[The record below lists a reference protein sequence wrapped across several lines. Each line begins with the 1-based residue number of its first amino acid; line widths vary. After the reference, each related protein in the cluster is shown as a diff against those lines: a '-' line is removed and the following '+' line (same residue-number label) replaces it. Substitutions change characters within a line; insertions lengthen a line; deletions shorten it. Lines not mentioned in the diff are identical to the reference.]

1 MEGCVFCSILSYG
14 TVRYQIPRVI
24 NTVRRQRD
32 SSAMPASAQLAFGK
46 GALPRPPFFKIF
58 LRQCLGYES
67 VMLWA
72 IYEREVRKK
81 TAEKLRE
88 DKNLILHSCFSLILL
103 QLISKANR
111 QHNTPQWWIIRRE
124 QEIIENQVTW
134 RWRSVERILK
144 FNVIGTKIMWTYIH
158 TTYRYYNVQYG
169 LDHPFVGGPSMP
181 WANEATARS
190 SLWSQWVM
198 MNASVFEFS
207 AECVHLLV
215 LYWYW

>member
-1 MEGCVFCSILSYG
+1 MDGCVFCSILSYG

-32 SSAMPASAQLAFGK
+32 SSACLCSTGLWKRSSSTPPIFQDLFATMFG
-46 GALPRPPFFKIF
+46 LWE
-58 LRQCLGYES
+58 CY
-67 VMLWA
+67 VMSYL
-72 IYEREVRKK
+72 REVRKK

-88 DKNLILHSCFSLILL
+88 DKNLILHSCFSFILL

-198 MNASVFEFS
+198 MNASVVEFS